1 MDITTKG
8 HIENINNNKITTN
21 SWDGRW
27 NEAQGTG
34 SIATINT
41 NKNGNEPT
49 NVVENY
55 KPIADVKELNPYM
68 NNDPRMDHYFALRT
82 IPRKATETAQEVHD
96 DTYTPKNTSALVD
109 KLESL
114 LNKDPKV
121 LVFKP
126 QPHTPLSP
134 STSSSMS
141 SSMSRRSSSPS
152 SRRSS
157 SPSRR
162 SSSSRSSSPSRSSS
176 RSSSSRSSSSSK
188 SKSRERQ
195 RSNKHYATPKRKTSN
210 VQTRKKK
217 TPTPK
222 KKKTPTPKKKKTP
235 TPKKKK
241 TPTPKKKN
249 TFIPPTVSLRNA
261 VKAITP

>member
-82 IPRKATETAQEVHD
+82 IPRKETETAQEVHD

-114 LNKDPKV
+114 LNKEPKV

-134 STSSSMS
+134 S
-141 SSMSRRSSSPS
+141 
-152 SRRSS
+152 RRSS

-162 SSSSRSSSPSRSSS
+162 SSSPSRSRSSSSPSRSSS
-176 RSSSSRSSSSSK
+176 SSSPSRSSSSSSPSRSRSSSRSSK

-195 RSNKHYATPKRKTSN
+195 RSNTHYATPKRKTSN
-210 VQTRKKK
+210 VQTR
-217 TPTPK
+217 